1 MKTATLILSA
11 LFILVQSYSQDS
23 ISLKKSD
30 YTVSMHK
37 IILGSMNGYEFEGK
51 ISKKSTLSIGA
62 GMGIGV
68 LNNNEQIALIPAV
81 SSSYKYY
88 YNINKRIKQKKDI
101 ANNCA
106 NFLVVG
112 ADIYFPKSLG
122 YSNNWM
128 ISQGWGIQRKLF
140 KNAFFNLQ
148 IGISENI
155 YKNNSIVEIAIDPL
169 LKGLIIFKL

>member
-11 LFILVQSYSQDS
+11 LFIFIQSYSQDS
-23 ISLKKSD
+23 ISLKKSA

-51 ISKKSTLSIGA
+51 ISQKSTYSIGA
-62 GMGIGV
+62 GMGFGV
-68 LNNNEQIALIPAV
+68 LNNNEQIALIPTV

-88 YNINKRIKQKKDI
+88 YNINKRGRQKKDI

-128 ISQGWGIQRKLF
+128 ISQGWGVQRKLF
-140 KNAFFNLQ
+140 KHAFFHVQL
-148 IGISENI
+148 GISENI
-155 YKNNSIVEIAIDPL
+155 YKNSSKVEIAIDPF
-169 LKGLIIFKL
+169 LKGLIVFKL